1 MVQDRASQAV
11 AAPARRDTDRT
22 LAGLFR
28 ATEID
33 ARLVGMLGALAL
45 IWIGVDLLS
54 GGAFLTPR
62 NLWNLSVQTASVM
75 VMAAGMVLVIVARHI
90 DLSVGS
96 ILGVVGMIMGVTQ
109 AEVLPPLIG
118 YEHPLIWVIALA
130 VGLAAGAA
138 IGLLQ
143 GLIVAWLGV
152 PAFIV
157 TLGGLLVWR
166 GSAWW
171 ITSGRT
177 VAPMDDAF
185 RRMGGGVEGSI
196 GAAWTWLV
204 ALLAVA
210 AILARIHHAR
220 GRRRQVGFALRPL
233 WAEATVAGLACLGVL
248 AVVLVANSYDLPPRV
263 AERIAAARGIAVPP
277 GGLSIAHGLAV
288 PVLMALGV
296 GIVVTFLAQRTRFGR
311 YVFAL
316 GGNPEAA
323 LLSGVDTRRV
333 TVGVFVLMGT
343 LCAVAAAIST
353 ARLDAAT
360 NAQGTLDELYVIA
373 ATVIGGTSLG
383 GGLGSVAGAMLG
395 ALVMQSLQSGMIL
408 MGLDTPLQNIVVG
421 LVLVIAVWLDRL
433 YRSRTLKGSTA

>member
-1 MVQDRASQAV
+1 LSCAGRPQGRDLG
-11 AAPARRDTDRT
+11 RR
-22 LAGLFR
+22 LADLFR

-33 ARLVGMLGALAL
+33 PRLVGMLGALAL
-45 IWIGVDLLS
+45 IWIGVDILS

-62 NLWNLSVQTASVM
+62 NLWNLSVQTASVA
-75 VMAAGMVLVIVARHI
+75 VMAAGMVLVIVGRHI

-96 ILGVVGMIMGVTQ
+96 ILGVVGMIMGVMQ
-109 AEVLPPLIG
+109 AEFLPRFIG
-118 YEHPLIWVIALA
+118 YEHPMIWVAALA
-130 VGLAAGAA
+130 VGLAVGAA
-138 IGLLQ
+138 IGLLH
-143 GLIVAWLGV
+143 GFIVAYLGV

-166 GSAWW
+166 GCAWW

-185 RRMGGGVEGSI
+185 RRMGGGVEGAI
-196 GAAWTWLV
+196 GAGWSWV
-204 ALLAVA
+204 VA
-210 AILARIHHAR
+210 ALAFAAVVWRAVHAR
-220 GRRRQVGFALRPL
+220 RRRRKVGFALRPV

-248 AVVLVANSYDLPPRV
+248 GVVLVANSYDLPPRV
-263 AERIAAARGIAVPP
+263 AERLAAARGIAVPP
-277 GGLSIAHGLAV
+277 EGLSIAHGLAV
-288 PVLMALGV
+288 PVLIAMGA
-296 GIVVTFLAQRTRFGR
+296 GIVVAFLARRTRFGR

-323 LLSGVDTRRV
+323 ELSGVHTRRV
-333 TVGVFVLMGT
+333 TVLVFVLMGT

-353 ARLDAAT
+353 ARLNAAT

-383 GGLGSVAGAMLG
+383 GGLGTVAGAMLG
-395 ALVMQSLQSGMIL
+395 ALVMQSLQSGMVL

-421 LVLVIAVWLDRL
+421 LVLVVAVGLDRL
-433 YRSRTLKGSTA
+433 YRLRALKGSAG

>member
-1 MVQDRASQAV
+1 MQLRF
-11 AAPARRDTDRT
+11 
-22 LAGLFR
+22 LR

-33 ARLVGMLGALAL
+33 ARLVGMLAALAS
-45 IWIGVDLLS
+45 IWVGVDILS

-75 VMAAGMVLVIVARHI
+75 VMATGMVLVIVARHI

-96 ILGVVGMIMGVTQ
+96 VLGVVGMVMGVTQ
-109 AEVLPPLIG
+109 TELLPRLMG
-118 YEHPLIWVIALA
+118 YDSPFIWILALGAGVA
-130 VGLAAGAA
+130 VGAA
-138 IGLLQ
+138 IGLLH
-143 GLIVAWLGV
+143 GVIIAYLGV

-166 GSAWW
+166 GCAWW

-185 RRMGGGVEGSI
+185 RRMGGGVEGAI
-196 GAAWTWLV
+196 GSTWTWAV
-204 ALLAVA
+204 GGLAVA
-210 AILARIHHAR
+210 AIVWRALHAR
-220 GRRRQVGFALRPL
+220 RRRQQVGFAVRPV
-233 WAEATVAGLACLGVL
+233 WAEVVVAGLACAAVL

-263 AERIAAARGIAVPP
+263 AERIAAARGLVVPP
-277 GGLSIAHGLAV
+277 EGLSIAHGLAV
-288 PVLMALGV
+288 PVLIAIGAGL
-296 GIVVTFLAQRTRFGR
+296 VVTFLARRTRFGR

-323 LLSGVDTRRV
+323 ELSGVDTRRI
-333 TVGVFVLMGT
+333 TVLVFVLMGV

-353 ARLDAAT
+353 ARLNAAT

-383 GGLGSVAGAMLG
+383 GGLGTVAGAMLG
-395 ALVMQSLQSGMIL
+395 ALVMQSLQSGMVL

-421 LVLVIAVWLDRL
+421 LVLVVAVWLDRL
-433 YRSRTLKGSTA
+433 YRSRTLKGAA

>member
-1 MVQDRASQAV
+1 MNVSSPGASREGT
-11 AAPARRDTDRT
+11 PSARKH
-22 LAGLFR
+22 LASLFR

-33 ARLVGMLGALAL
+33 ARLLGLLGALAL
-45 IWIGVDLLS
+45 IWIGVDLMS

-62 NLWNLSVQTASVM
+62 NLWNLSVQTASVA

-109 AEVLPPLIG
+109 AELLPRYLG
-118 YEHPLIWVIALA
+118 YEHPLIWLVALA
-130 VGLAAGAA
+130 VGLAVGAA

-143 GLIVAWLGV
+143 GLIVAYLGV

-166 GSAWW
+166 GCAWW

-185 RRMGGGVEGSI
+185 RRMGGGIDGSI
-196 GAAWTWLV
+196 GAGWTWALAVV
-204 ALLAVA
+204 ALA
-210 AILARIHHAR
+210 AIVWRTLHAR
-220 GRRRQVGFALRPL
+220 QRRQAAGFALRPA
-233 WAEATVAGLACLGVL
+233 WAEVTVAGLAGLAVL
-248 AVVLVANSYDLPPRV
+248 AVVLVVNSYDLPPRV
-263 AERIAAARGIAVPP
+263 AERLAAARGLVVPP
-277 GGLSIAHGLAV
+277 EGLAIAHGLAV
-288 PVLMALGV
+288 PVLIAIAV
-296 GIVVTFLAQRTRFGR
+296 AIVVAFLARRTRFGR

-323 LLSGVDTRRV
+323 ELSGVDTRRV
-333 TVGVFVLMGT
+333 TVLVFVLMGT

-383 GGLGSVAGAMLG
+383 GGLGTVVGAVLG
-395 ALVMQSLQSGMIL
+395 ALIMQSLQSGMVL

-421 LVLVIAVWLDRL
+421 IVLVMAVWLDRL
-433 YRSRTLKGSTA
+433 YRARAFKGGAA

>member
-1 MVQDRASQAV
+1 VTETARQLTG
-11 AAPARRDTDRT
+11 AAAQRRGFAD
-22 LAGLFR
+22 LFR

-45 IWIGVDLLS
+45 IWVGVDILS
-54 GGAFLTPR
+54 HGAFLTPR
-62 NLWNLSVQTASVM
+62 NLWNLSVQTASVA

-96 ILGVVGMIMGVTQ
+96 ILGVVGMIMGVAQ
-109 AEVLPPLIG
+109 AEVLPRFLG
-118 YEHPLIWVIALA
+118 YEHPLIWVAALA
-130 VGLAAGAA
+130 VGLVVGAA

-143 GLIVAWLGV
+143 GLIVAYLGV

-166 GSAWW
+166 GCAWW

-185 RRMGGGVEGSI
+185 RRMGGGIEGAI
-196 GAAWTWLV
+196 GASWTWIV
-204 ALLAVA
+204 AVLAFA
-210 AILARIHHAR
+210 AIILRVVHAR
-220 GRRRQVGFALRPL
+220 RRRRQVGFALRPV
-233 WAEATVAGLACLGVL
+233 WAEVAVAGLACLAVL

-263 AERIAAARGIAVPP
+263 AERIAAARGLVVPP
-277 GGLSIAHGLAV
+277 QGLSIAHGLAV
-288 PVLMALGV
+288 PVLIAVGV

-323 LLSGVDTRRV
+323 ELSGVDTRRV
-333 TVGVFVLMGT
+333 TVLVFVLMGT

-353 ARLDAAT
+353 ARLNAAT

-383 GGLGSVAGAMLG
+383 GGLGTVAGAILG
-395 ALVMQSLQSGMIL
+395 ALVMQSLQSGMVL

-421 LVLVIAVWLDRL
+421 LVLVVAVWLDRL
-433 YRSRTLKGSTA
+433 YRSRTLKGSAA

>member
-1 MVQDRASQAV
+1 ML
-11 AAPARRDTDRT
+11 AA
-22 LAGLFR
+22 
-28 ATEID
+28 
-33 ARLVGMLGALAL
+33 LVS
-45 IWIGVDLLS
+45 IWVGVDILS

-75 VMAAGMVLVIVARHI
+75 VMATGMVLVIVARHI

-96 ILGVVGMIMGVTQ
+96 VLGVVGMVMGVTQ
-109 AEVLPPLIG
+109 TEFLPRLMG
-118 YEHPLIWVIALA
+118 YDSPFIWILALGAGVA
-130 VGLAAGAA
+130 VGAA
-138 IGLLQ
+138 IGLVH
-143 GLIVAWLGV
+143 GVIIAYLGV

-166 GSAWW
+166 GCAWW

-185 RRMGGGVEGSI
+185 RRMGGGVEGAI
-196 GAAWTWLV
+196 GSGWTWV
-204 ALLAVA
+204 VGGLAVA
-210 AILARIHHAR
+210 AIVWRALHAR
-220 GRRRQVGFALRPL
+220 RRRQRVGFALRPV
-233 WAEATVAGLACLGVL
+233 WAEVVVAGLACAGVL

-263 AERIAAARGIAVPP
+263 AERIAAARGLVVPP
-277 GGLSIAHGLAV
+277 EGLSIAHGLAV
-288 PVLMALGV
+288 PVLIAVGA
-296 GIVVTFLAQRTRFGR
+296 GIVVAFLARRTRFGR

-323 LLSGVDTRRV
+323 ELSGVDTRRI
-333 TVGVFVLMGT
+333 TVLVFVLMGV

-353 ARLDAAT
+353 ARLNAAT

-383 GGLGSVAGAMLG
+383 GGLGTVAGAMLG
-395 ALVMQSLQSGMIL
+395 ALVMQSLQSGMVL

-421 LVLVIAVWLDRL
+421 LVLVVAVWLDRL
-433 YRSRTLKGSTA
+433 YRSRTLKGAA

>member
-1 MVQDRASQAV
+1 V
-11 AAPARRDTDRT
+11 
-22 LAGLFR
+22 LAGLLR

-45 IWIGVDLLS
+45 IWIGVDRLS

-75 VMAAGMVLVIVARHI
+75 VMASGMVLVIVARHI

-109 AEVLPPLIG
+109 AEFLPPLLG
-118 YEHPLIWVIALA
+118 YESPFIWVLALA
-130 VGLAAGAA
+130 AGLIVGAA
-138 IGLLQ
+138 IGLLH
-143 GLIVAWLGV
+143 GVIIAYLGV

-166 GSAWW
+166 GCAWW

-185 RRMGGGVEGSI
+185 RRMGGGVEGAI
-196 GAAWTWLV
+196 GSTWTWVV
-204 ALLAVA
+204 AVLAFA
-210 AILARIHHAR
+210 AIIWRTLYARR
-220 GRRRQVGFALRPL
+220 QRRRVGFALRPV
-233 WAEATVAGLACLGVL
+233 WAEVAVAGLACLGVL

-277 GGLSIAHGLAV
+277 EGLSIAHGLAV
-288 PVLMALGV
+288 PVLIAMGV
-296 GIVVTFLAQRTRFGR
+296 GIVVSFLAQRTRFGR

-323 LLSGVDTRRV
+323 ELSGVDTKRV
-333 TVGVFVLMGT
+333 TVLVFVLMGV

-353 ARLDAAT
+353 ARLNAAT
-360 NAQGTLDELYVIA
+360 NAQGSLDELYVIA

-383 GGLGSVAGAMLG
+383 GGLGTVAGAMLG
-395 ALVMQSLQSGMIL
+395 ALVMQSLQSGMVL

-433 YRSRTLKGSTA
+433 YRSRTLKGSAA

>member
-1 MVQDRASQAV
+1 LTDT
-11 AAPARRDTDRT
+11 ARRESRRT
-22 LAGLFR
+22 VADLFR

-45 IWIGVDLLS
+45 IWIGVDILS

-62 NLWNLSVQTASVM
+62 NLWNLSVQTASVA
-75 VMAAGMVLVIVARHI
+75 VMASGMVLVIVARHI

-109 AEVLPPLIG
+109 AEVLPQLLG
-118 YEHPLIWVIALA
+118 YEHPLIWVVALA
-130 VGLAAGAA
+130 VGLVAGAA

-143 GLIVAWLGV
+143 GMVVAYLGV

-166 GSAWW
+166 GCAWW

-177 VAPMDDAF
+177 VAPMADGF
-185 RRMGGGVEGSI
+185 RPMGGGIEGAI
-196 GAAWTWLV
+196 GAGWTWAV
-204 ALLAVA
+204 AVLAFA
-210 AILARIHHAR
+210 AILWRTQQARR
-220 GRRRQVGFALRPL
+220 RRRQVGFALRPV
-233 WAEATVAGLACLGVL
+233 WAEVTVAGLSCLGVL

-263 AERIAAARGIAVPP
+263 AERIAEARGLVVPP

-288 PVLMALGV
+288 PVLMAVGV
-296 GIVVTFLAQRTRFGR
+296 GIVVTFLSRRTRFGR

-323 LLSGVDTRRV
+323 ELSGVDTRRV
-333 TVGVFVLMGT
+333 TVLVFVLMGT
-343 LCAVAAAIST
+343 LCAIAAAIST
-353 ARLDAAT
+353 ARLNAAT
-360 NAQGTLDELYVIA
+360 YAQGTLDELYVIA

-383 GGLGSVAGAMLG
+383 GGLGTVAGAMLG
-395 ALVMQSLQSGMIL
+395 ALVMQSLQSGMVL

-421 LVLVIAVWLDRL
+421 LVLVVAVGLDRL
-433 YRSRTLKGSTA
+433 YRSRTTKGGAL